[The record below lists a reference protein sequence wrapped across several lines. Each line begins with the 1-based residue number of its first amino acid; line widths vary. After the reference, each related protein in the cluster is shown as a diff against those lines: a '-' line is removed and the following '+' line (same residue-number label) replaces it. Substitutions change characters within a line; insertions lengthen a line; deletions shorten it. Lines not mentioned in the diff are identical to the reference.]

1 MSETGHAVQT
11 VTEVAPLDVILRDGS
26 TLRLRPPGAG
36 DADGVATLF
45 AHLSESSSARRFH
58 GSADAPPWLVRAALD
73 PDWEGRG
80 ALVGAYSTDGVE
92 QIVALAT
99 FERLRDPD
107 AAEVAFVVADEFQ
120 GRGVGTRLLEQLAVL
135 AAQAGI
141 ERFVADVLAGNAP
154 MLRVFAEA
162 GFQESQHRDG
172 DEIRVELRLAQTP
185 GYFER
190 RDERDHVA
198 VAESLRPF
206 FAPASVA
213 VVGAS
218 PKPGSIGGSL
228 VRNVRESGFPGALY
242 PVNRGGV
249 AVDGV
254 DGYASF
260 DDLPGPVDLAFVCV
274 PGTAVLEVVESA
286 LRHGTR
292 AICVISAGFAEL
304 GPEGVARQDELL
316 ALVRAHGAR
325 LLGPNCVGIA
335 LADPP
340 LNGTF
345 AAAQFPTGNVAF
357 CSQSGALGLALL
369 DQASRRGLGF
379 SAFVSVG
386 NKADVSS
393 NDLLEHWEDDERTGV
408 VILYLE
414 SFGNPRRFSRIARRV
429 ARRKPILALK
439 GGTTGAGRR
448 AAASHT
454 AALAGSDAAVEALFH
469 QAGVIR
475 VPTLEELVDTAAVL
489 ASQPAPAGNRVAL
502 LTNAGGLAI
511 LCADACEAAGLDV
524 AVPSTETQAAL
535 RHVLAAEASVSGPVD
550 VLGSGTAEQY
560 RLALGLLLADPGVDA
575 VIVLAVPTASLPVS
589 DLEPVL
595 EAAGGTKPVLAV
607 GLEPNPGSPIPRFVY
622 PEPAARAL
630 ARASQRTEWLQRP
643 LGTIVEPAGIDRKRA
658 AVVVD
663 EALARGEDVWL
674 NPTEVRALLAAYG
687 IPFVAE
693 RDAASSDEA
702 VEAARELGFP
712 VAVKSA
718 VPGAHKTDTGGVV
731 LGLDDEESVRSAAE
745 RIGPPVVVQEMA
757 SGGPELLAGVIQD
770 PVFGPLVALGL
781 GGSLA
786 ELVGDASFALAPL
799 TDTDAEELVL
809 RGRVGK
815 LVRGF
820 RGAPPADT
828 AALADLVNRLA
839 HLADAVPQ
847 IAELD
852 LNPVLAR
859 PRGCLTLDARARV
872 RRADPSARP
881 QKTW

>member
-1 MSETGHAVQT
+1 M
-11 VTEVAPLDVILRDGS
+11 TEFAPLDVILRDGS
-26 TLRLRPPGAG
+26 TLRLRPPVAG
-36 DADGVATLF
+36 DANAVAALF
-45 AHLSESSSARRFH
+45 AHLSTASSMRRFH
-58 GSADAPPWLVRAALD
+58 GMADAPAWLVGAALD
-73 PDWEGRG
+73 PDWDERG
-80 ALVGAYSTDGVE
+80 ALVGTYSTDDGE
-92 QIVALAT
+92 RIVALAT

-107 AAEVAFVVADEFQ
+107 AAEAAFVVADEFQ
-120 GRGVGTRLLEQLAVL
+120 GRGVGTRLLEQLAAL

-141 ERFVADVLAGNAP
+141 ERFVADVVAGNTP

-162 GFQESQHRDG
+162 GFEETQRRDG

-185 GYFER
+185 RYFER

-206 FAPASVA
+206 FSPASVA
-213 VVGAS
+213 VAGAS
-218 PKPGSIGGSL
+218 PKQGSIGGSL
-228 VRNVRESGFPGALY
+228 VRNIRESGFPGALY
-242 PVNRGGV
+242 PINRSGV
-249 AVDGV
+249 EVDGV
-254 DGYASF
+254 GGYTSF
-260 DDLPGPVDLAFVCV
+260 ADLPGTVDLAFVCV
-274 PGTAVLEVVESA
+274 PGAAVLDIVESA

-304 GPEGVARQDELL
+304 GREGEARQDELL

-335 LADPP
+335 VANPP

-345 AAAQFPTGNVAF
+345 AAAQFPPGNIAF

-369 DQASRRGLGF
+369 DQANRRGLGF

-393 NDLLEHWEDDERTGV
+393 NDLLEYWEDDERTGV

-414 SFGNPRRFSRIARRV
+414 SFGNPLRFSRIARRV

-489 ASQPAPAGNRVAL
+489 ASQPVPAGNRVAL

-524 AVPSTETQAAL
+524 AAPSPETQAAL
-535 RHVLAAEASVSGPVD
+535 RDVLAAEASVGGPVD

-575 VIVLAVPTASLPVS
+575 VIVLAVPTASLQVS

-607 GLEPNPGSPIPRFVY
+607 GLDPNPESPIPRFVY
-622 PEPAARAL
+622 PEPAARSL
-630 ARASQRTEWLQRP
+630 ARASQRAAWLERAA
-643 LGTIVEPAGIDRKRA
+643 GAIVEPAGIDRKRA
-658 AVVVD
+658 AAVVE
-663 EALARGEDVWL
+663 EALARSEDVWL

-693 RDAASSDEA
+693 RDASSVEEA
-702 VEAARELGFP
+702 VTAARELGFP

-718 VPGAHKTDTGGVV
+718 VPGAHKTETGGVA
-731 LGLDDEESVRSAAE
+731 LGLADEGSVRSAAV
-745 RIGPPVVVQEMA
+745 RIGPNVVVQEMA
-757 SGGPELLAGVIQD
+757 PGGPELLAGVIQD

-786 ELVGDASFALAPL
+786 ELVGEASFALAPL
-799 TDTDAEELVL
+799 TDADADELVL
-809 RGRVGK
+809 SGRVGR

-820 RGAPPADT
+820 RSAPPADS

-839 HLADAVPQ
+839 HLAEAVPQ

-852 LNPVLAR
+852 LNPVLAL
-859 PRGCLTLDARARV
+859 PRGCLALDARARV
-872 RRADPSARP
+872 RRVDPSSRP
-881 QKTW
+881 RKTW